1 MNDAEQLIYNELR
14 ELREDFRTVIEN
26 FDRRI
31 TSLETL
37 RDKALGI
44 FALAGVLMSCL
55 WNWILNKV

>member
-14 ELREDFRTVIEN
+14 ELREDFRVVIEN

-37 RDKALGI
+37 RDKALGV
-44 FALAGVLMSCL
+44 FALAGVILSCL
-55 WNWILNKV
+55 WNWIASKV

>member
-14 ELREDFRTVIEN
+14 ELREDFRIVIDN
-26 FDRRI
+26 LDRRI

-44 FALAGVLMSCL
+44 FAIAGILLSCL
-55 WNWILNKV
+55 CNWIMNKV